1 MKIAVPVFKNGVSPR
16 IDVSD
21 GFLVYD
27 INDGKVMHKGF
38 HNVSF
43 EYPAELIVFLKKN
56 NIEQIICGGYPRFF
70 LRALLFYDF
79 KVFASLSGDPDDIL
93 KLFVEGKLQNLP
105 AFSPPADPN
114 GRRCRRLRC
123 RPN

>member
-27 INDGKVMHKGF
+27 INDGKVMHTGF

-43 EYPAELIVFLKKN
+43 EYPAELIAFLKKN

-70 LRALLFYDF
+70 LRVLLFYGIN
-79 KVFASLSGDPDDIL
+79 VFAGLSGDPDDIL
-93 KLFVEGKLQNLP
+93 KLFVEGKLQSLP
-105 AFSPPADPN
+105 AVSPPANPN
-114 GRRCRRLRC
+114 RRRCRRLRG